1 MRLFG
6 KIFLLL
12 FFASPAWAQYVVSVR
27 AGLINYVEGRV
38 YLDESPFEFNA
49 DHLQEL
55 EKGQYL
61 RTGTGKAE
69 VQLGP
74 GASLWMDEN
83 GSLQMVNP
91 SLTDTRL
98 RIERGSIFIEII
110 EKYKNN
116 KITIQMGTSVIE
128 LKETGLYRL
137 DSALPYLYVFNG
149 KAEIRENRNR
159 ATVKQGKF
167 ADLNNNLEISKFD
180 KDWKDTFRNWTTQ
193 RSFVIYRRIR
203 FARMR
208 ESMAIRMAGRRHM
221 WELEHFARQQMQQ
234 QQQQQRLENLRQQQM
249 QMQPSPYR

>member
-1 MRLFG
+1 MRVFG

-12 FFASPAWAQYVVSVR
+12 FFASPVWAQHVVSVR
-27 AGLINYVEGRV
+27 AGLINYVEGQV
-38 YLDESPFEFNA
+38 YLDEAPFEFNA

-61 RTGTGKAE
+61 RTGSGKAE

-116 KITIQMGTSVIE
+116 KISIQMGTSVIE
-128 LKETGLYRL
+128 LKKTGLYRL
-137 DSALPYLYVFNG
+137 DSASPYLYVFNG

-159 ATVKQGKF
+159 ITVKQGKF

-180 KDWKDTFRNWTTQ
+180 KDWKDTFRDWTAH
-193 RSFVIYRRIR
+193 RSFVIYHRIKL
-203 FARMR
+203 ARMM
-208 ESMAIRMAGRRHM
+208 EGMAQRMAGRRLM
-221 WELEHFARQQMQQ
+221 WEMENFARQQIQQ
-234 QQQQQRLENLRQQQM
+234 QQQQQRLENLQQQQM
-249 QMQPSPYR
+249 QMQALPYR